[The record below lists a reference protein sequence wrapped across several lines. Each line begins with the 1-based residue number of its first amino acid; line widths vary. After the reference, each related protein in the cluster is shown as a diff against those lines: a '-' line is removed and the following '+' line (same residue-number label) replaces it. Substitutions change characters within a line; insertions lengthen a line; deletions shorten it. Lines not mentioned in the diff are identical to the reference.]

1 MNEKISGKKV
11 VVFGGKGFIGSHL
24 VNLLCKNSCQVDI
37 VTRSENKKLEF
48 FLGSE
53 PGQVSVKKIDQFSE
67 TQLNYLVKNADIV
80 FNLIGILY
88 EKKKKTF
95 SDVHVNIPR
104 EIASAAKRNGVR
116 NFIHLSAL
124 NIDKSI
130 TSLYANSKLLG
141 EEVVRDKFPNCV
153 IIRPSVVFGKRDNF
167 TNFFLSMSN
176 FSPFLPV
183 IGTPEI
189 KKKGLIPILNFKKKV
204 RFQPIYVGDLVSF
217 MINTCLLKKKIFDLS
232 GPTVQ
237 SFNEIF
243 DIILNCKKRN
253 RLYIPIPFFLARI
266 LALFT
271 EIMPRPLLTR
281 DQVRLLEYDNVSSK
295 GFENLKKFVKN
306 PSSLKTIAET
316 YL

>member
-37 VTRSENKKLEF
+37 VTRSDNKKLDF

-53 PGQVSVKKIDQFSE
+53 PGQVSVKKIEQFSE
-67 TQLNYLVKNADIV
+67 NQLDFLVKNADIV

-124 NIDKSI
+124 NIEKSI
-130 TSLYANSKLLG
+130 TSLYSNSKLLG
-141 EEVVRDKFPNCV
+141 EEVVREKFPNCV
-153 IIRPSVVFGKRDNF
+153 ILRPSVVFGKRDSF

-176 FSPFLPV
+176 FSPFLPI

-189 KKKGLIPILNFKKKV
+189 KKKV
-204 RFQPIYVGDLVSF
+204 
-217 MINTCLLKKKIFDLS
+217 
-232 GPTVQ
+232 
-237 SFNEIF
+237 
-243 DIILNCKKRN
+243 
-253 RLYIPIPFFLARI
+253 
-266 LALFT
+266 
-271 EIMPRPLLTR
+271 
-281 DQVRLLEYDNVSSK
+281 
-295 GFENLKKFVKN
+295 
-306 PSSLKTIAET
+306 
-316 YL
+316 